1 MTDKLSVRDAGRL
14 GGRTRTANMTP
25 EELKA
30 SAAKAGRSRWDQMTP
45 EQREAHMA
53 KMQAARRRWQEMR
66 IAASAPES
74 ARRLDIATSG
84 LDAPAR
90 QADALASQPGT
101 DGGGATVA
109 DDGENGEKNQ

>member
-45 EQREAHMA
+45 EEREAHMA
-53 KMQAARRRWQEMR
+53 KMQAARRRWQELR
-66 IAASAPES
+66 VAAMSPDCGIRTE
-74 ARRLDIATSG
+74 
-84 LDAPAR
+84 
-90 QADALASQPGT
+90 
-101 DGGGATVA
+101 ATVA
-109 DDGENGEKNQ
+109 DSPGCEAGRDDDREGGPDAPPRP